1 MRGPGLSLI
10 FNHMVQYAGS
20 EPLDGV
26 FQALADPTRRAI
38 VRRLSTGPALV
49 TELAAPFDMSLN
61 AVSKHLRVLERAG
74 LLRREIRGREHHCA
88 LEAGPLEGAAE
99 WIEFY
104 RRFWTTRL
112 DALEALLIE
121 RGEARPA
128 PRTGGSRA
136 KRPRR

>member
-1 MRGPGLSLI
+1 
-10 FNHMVQYAGS
+10 MVQYAGNP
-20 EPLDGV
+20 PLDGV

-38 VRRLSTGPALV
+38 VKRLSVGPALV

-88 LEAGPLEGAAE
+88 LEAAPLEGAAE

-112 DALEALLIE
+112 DALETLLIE